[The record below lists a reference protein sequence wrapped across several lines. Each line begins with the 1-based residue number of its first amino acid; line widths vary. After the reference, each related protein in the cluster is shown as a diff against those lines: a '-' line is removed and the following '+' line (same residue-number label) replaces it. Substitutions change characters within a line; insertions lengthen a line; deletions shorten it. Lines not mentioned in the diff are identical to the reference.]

1 MLFVKTNYNTLI
13 NISLCNLKYIEDDF
27 SRIIIYWNE
36 YEKVIKKSV
45 NNTVIILKRLQEIE
59 ENYDIIEENELKEIL
74 EKKTKWFIVE
84 MKFIN

>member
-74 EKKTKWFIVE
+74 EKKTK
-84 MKFIN
+84 

>member
-45 NNTVIILKRLQEIE
+45 NDTVIILKRLQKIE

-74 EKKTKWFIVE
+74 EK
-84 MKFIN
+84 N